1 MSFLEKS
8 IDELKNKIKKIEP
21 EVRKA
26 EKIIED
32 YRQMQDFLAKLQEQ
46 ARGPERGGPDG
57 R

>member
-46 ARGPERGGPDG
+46 ARGPERGGPDD